1 MARKAIVD
9 RDIILNMLKEG
20 ETTQHIADQFNVSR
34 QAIDLHRKEFIVKG
48 LLADKRAARRKKSE
62 LQTTTETPTP
72 PARRQTN
79 TIHDETSFPESSI
92 SLDQH
97 IDLLI
102 NAFHALKRV
111 VLMEK
116 ELNAYKQENER
127 VKREIE
133 YLKERERKRIEQ
145 ENRWLLIRNDANAE
159 PHS

>member
-9 RDIILNMLKEG
+9 RDIILNMLQEG
-20 ETTQHIADQFNVSR
+20 ETTQHIADKFNVSR
-34 QAIDLHRKEFIVKG
+34 QAIDLHRKDFIVKG
-48 LLADKRAARRKKSE
+48 LLADKRAARRRRSE
-62 LQTTTETPTP
+62 IPVTDNTPR
-72 PARRQTN
+72 PARRQPEIIPEEN
-79 TIHDETSFPESSI
+79 ISPESSI
-92 SLDQH
+92 SLDQQ

-127 VKREIE
+127 VRKEIE
-133 YLKERERKRIEQ
+133 YLKERERKRLEQ
-145 ENRWLLIRNDANAE
+145 ENRWLLIRNDSNTE

>member
-9 RDIILNMLKEG
+9 KDIILSMLQEG
-20 ETTQHIADQFNVSR
+20 ETTQNIAEKFNVSR
-34 QAIDLHRKEFIVKG
+34 QAIDLHRKDFIVKG

-62 LQTTTETPTP
+62 IQLTEAPSQTT
-72 PARRQTN
+72 RRQPEKTPEDN
-79 TIHDETSFPESSI
+79 NFQESSI
-92 SLDQH
+92 SLDQQ

-116 ELNAYKQENER
+116 ELNACKQENER
-127 VKREIE
+127 VRKEIE

-145 ENRWLLIRNDANAE
+145 ENRWLLIRNNPNTE